1 MSERN
6 IKKQR
11 SALPGDTSGRALCVK
26 LVYFLLPDLILFAFQ
41 IEVILLICA
50 FLLLGGLLPYQF
62 HYLLFVNGDA
72 GM

>member
-1 MSERN
+1 LQGTPVHG
-6 IKKQR
+6 IK
-11 SALPGDTSGRALCVK
+11 LCVQ

-50 FLLLGGLLPYQF
+50 FLLLGRLLPDQF